1 MREKAEGIGYYLS
14 CMIFFN
20 AIYAL
25 SIASDG
31 CVLKK
36 CSEHYDTAG
45 LLTFITAVLLTIT
58 GIISTIGIVAAD
70 DSCSNTASTGKQFEI
85 LTIKDLTCENYFA
98 NFSVIVL
105 TGIALPSR
113 PDFWIL
119 IIYLLIEFV
128 LGIVYIKKRL
138 YYMNPVLS
146 VLDYSVFECTGRDYT
161 TKAAFPGAYI
171 FWTRG
176 DSLKE
181 NITVK
186 YKNINAR
193 IIKLKEVTVLNGD
206 VGNCCEG

>member
-20 AIYAL
+20 VIYAF

-36 CSEHYDTAG
+36 HLGHYNIVG
-45 LLTFITAVLLTIT
+45 LLTFITAILLTIA
-58 GIISTIGIVAAD
+58 GIISTIGIVVAD
-70 DSCSNTASTGKQFEI
+70 DSDTNTVSTGKQFEI

-113 PDFWIL
+113 PDIWIL

-128 LGIVYIKKRL
+128 LGIVYIKKKI
-138 YYMNPVLS
+138 YYMNPILS

-161 TKAAFPGAYI
+161 TKADFPGTYI
-171 FWTRG
+171 LWIRG
-176 DSLKE
+176 KSLSE
-181 NITVK
+181 GMAVK

-193 IIKLKEVTVLNGD
+193 IIKLKEVTVLNGSVD
-206 VGNCCEG
+206 NDRQR